1 MPLAAVLGAL
11 AIGSTAANGAL
22 GYDVL
27 KTNSVT
33 YHVVTADLA
42 SRKLSP
48 RTVASE
54 RLTSVWNLISKSEAS
69 AAITGTFFAPKAQ
82 RPVADVLIDGLL
94 VSKGSLG
101 TAVGVTW
108 NGDVEIF
115 DRPTGQPVD
124 WGNYRYGL
132 RGAVRLVRGGVV
144 CPDPKSQSFKD
155 SRLWSRAARTGLG
168 VTSRG
173 KLVMIATKS
182 NVTLSEMGAAMLQRG
197 VREAVSLDGGSSTC
211 LYFNG
216 SLVVAPGRQLCNLF
230 VVALGN
236 PLEWNGPGNRL

>member
-1 MPLAAVLGAL
+1 MPLAAALGVL

-27 KTNSVT
+27 QSKSAT

-124 WGNYRYGL
+124 WSNYRYGL
-132 RGAVRLVRGGVV
+132 RGAVRLIRGGVV

-173 KLVMIATKS
+173 KLVMFATKA
-182 NVTLSEMGAAMLQRG
+182 NVTLSEMGSAMLQRG

-216 SLVVAPGRQLCNLF
+216 SMVVAPGRQLCNLF
-230 VVALGN
+230 VVAQGSPFDGIVSGGGL
-236 PLEWNGPGNRL
+236 